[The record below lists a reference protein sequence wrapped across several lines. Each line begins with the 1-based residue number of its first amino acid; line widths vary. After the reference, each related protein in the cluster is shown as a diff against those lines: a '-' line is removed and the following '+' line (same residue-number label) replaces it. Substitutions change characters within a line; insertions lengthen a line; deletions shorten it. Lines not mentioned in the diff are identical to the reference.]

1 VSHFVTN
8 MFKKIKEGSVVLMV
22 LDATDIEGSIPQE
35 YIPKIATGDY
45 ELFIVINKVDC
56 IPNTVSKERLKGWF
70 SSRLRDLMPGIN
82 VVSLLLIRTTNIS
95 PWCLAKRPLVSRDWS
110 AR

>member
-1 VSHFVTN
+1 MTN
-8 MFKKIKEGSVVLMV
+8 IFKKIREGSVVLMV

-35 YIPKIATGDY
+35 YIPKLVTGDY

-70 SSRLRDLMPGIN
+70 SSRLRDLMPGIS
-82 VVSLLLIRTTNIS
+82 VVDLLLTRTINIWL
-95 PWCLAKRPLVSRDWS
+95 WCLAKRLSVSRGWLVP
-110 AR
+110 